1 MADLSPFDESLQQ
14 PASPGGDPV
23 ALLAELVAGLRPGHR
38 GDVAL
43 AVENLRALIHR
54 LEQQD
59 ELRNR
64 LKQDL
69 RTLFKERGAVL
80 LFATSG
86 IYPETGLIAETL
98 RRLSHK
104 LLPEAPNEAQLKDV
118 FLTVFQPGD
127 ADWVETIGVEDWMML
142 IRALH
147 FDEADAAALDELFAN
162 LLEALRVVSH
172 RIAASGLEPEML
184 RLYPALELH
193 ESPFLAQ
200 CEEALNLAEHAGQP
214 QCGIEEIKEGEQHYL
229 VLLDQC
235 NKAIEQV
242 RRRAQQQGA
251 SFYLTFRLRRL
262 HQYLE
267 RALKLSGL
275 AATRCGKEDAE
286 ALERI
291 AALCR
296 ELTLAECRHNDLLSF
311 WGQNLELMALR
322 VSENAGHA
330 GGHYISETRAEYF
343 DLLRSA
349 LGGGFI
355 IAFMAAN
362 KIWLG
367 TLGLPPLTEVLAFCL
382 NYALG
387 FVFIHILHFSVA
399 TKQPAMTAN
408 AIAAA
413 IDESNGRKSDMEPL
427 AELVARTIRSQ
438 LAAIVGNVSLAVP
451 IAMLIALAVRF
462 VSGEHFISPDKAH
475 HLLAEIDPVGS
486 GAIFY
491 AAVAGVCLFLAG
503 LIAGYYDNLCDY
515 NRIPQRL
522 LLLKWPVRL
531 FGAARWQRIASY
543 IENNL
548 GALAG
553 NFAFGFLLGGAAG
566 LGFLLGLPIDIR
578 HIAFSSSYWGF
589 SMIGLE
595 FNVEWTVA
603 ILAAAGVLAI
613 GIANLIVSF
622 YLAMWV
628 GLKARGV
635 TFNQR
640 RNLTKAVLSRLWRQ
654 PREFF
659 LPATTDTQR

>member
-1 MADLSPFDESLQQ
+1 
-14 PASPGGDPV
+14 
-23 ALLAELVAGLRPGHR
+23 
-38 GDVAL
+38 
-43 AVENLRALIHR
+43 
-54 LEQQD
+54 
-59 ELRNR
+59 
-64 LKQDL
+64 
-69 RTLFKERGAVL
+69 
-80 LFATSG
+80 
-86 IYPETGLIAETL
+86 
-98 RRLSHK
+98 
-104 LLPEAPNEAQLKDV
+104 
-118 FLTVFQPGD
+118 
-127 ADWVETIGVEDWMML
+127 
-142 IRALH
+142 
-147 FDEADAAALDELFAN
+147 
-162 LLEALRVVSH
+162 
-172 RIAASGLEPEML
+172 
-184 RLYPALELH
+184 LH

-200 CEEALNLAEHAGQP
+200 CEEALDLAGHAGQS
-214 QCGIEEIKEGEQHYL
+214 QCGIEDIKEGEQHYL

-275 AATRCGKEDAE
+275 ATIRCGQADDE
-286 ALERI
+286 ALERT

-296 ELTLAECRHNDLLSF
+296 ELTVAECRRNDLMSF

-322 VSENAGHA
+322 ISENAGHA

-382 NYALG
+382 NYAFG
-387 FVFIHILHFSVA
+387 FVFIHIMHFSVA

-451 IAMLIALAVRF
+451 IAMLIALAVQF

-475 HLLAEIDPVGS
+475 HLLADIDPVGS

-491 AAVAGVCLFLAG
+491 AAIAGVCLFLAG

-522 LLLKWPVRL
+522 LRLKWPVSL
-531 FGAARWQRIASY
+531 FGAARWQRVAGY

-603 ILAAAGVLAI
+603 VLAAIGVLAI
-613 GIANLIVSF
+613 GITNLVVSF

-640 RNLTKAVLSRLWRQ
+640 RNLAKAILSRLWRR

-659 LPATTDTQR
+659 LPSATDAPR

>member
-1 MADLSPFDESLQQ
+1 MADPIQTNTSLQQ
-14 PASPGGDPV
+14 PATPDGGAV
-23 ALLAELVAGLRPGHR
+23 ALLAELVAGLRPSR
-38 GDVAL
+38 PSDVAM
-43 AVENLRALIHR
+43 AVENFHALIR
-54 LEQQD
+54 NLDQQD
-59 ELRNR
+59 GLRDR
-64 LKQDL
+64 LKQAL
-69 RTLFKERGAVL
+69 RTLFNERGAVL

-86 IYPETGLIAETL
+86 IYPETGLIVETL

-104 LLPEAPNEAQLKDV
+104 LLPEAPDEAQLKDV

-127 ADWVETIGVEDWMML
+127 AGWVEAIAVEDWMML
-142 IRALH
+142 ISALRFDDADASA
-147 FDEADAAALDELFAN
+147 FDELYAN

-200 CEEALNLAEHAGQP
+200 CEEALDLAEHAGQA
-214 QCGIEEIKEGEQHYL
+214 QCGIEDIKHYL
-229 VLLDQC
+229 VLIDQC

-262 HQYLE
+262 QQYLE
-267 RALKLSGL
+267 RASKLSGL
-275 AATRCGKEDAE
+275 ATIRCGRADTE
-286 ALERI
+286 ALEQT

-296 ELTLAECRHNDLLSF
+296 ELTLAECRRNDLLSF

-322 VSENAGHA
+322 ISENAGHA
-330 GGHYISETRAEYF
+330 GEHYISETRAEYF

-382 NYALG
+382 NYAFG

-413 IDESNGRKSDMEPL
+413 IGESNGRKSDMEPL

-438 LAAIVGNVSLAVP
+438 LAAIVGNVSLAFP
-451 IAMLIALAVRF
+451 IAMLIGLAVQF
-462 VSGEHFISPDKAH
+462 VSGEHFISPDKAQ
-475 HLLAEIDPVGS
+475 HLLADIDPVGS
-486 GAIFY
+486 GAILY
-491 AAVAGVCLFLAG
+491 AAITGVCLFLAG

-522 LLLKWPVRL
+522 LRLKWPVSL
-531 FGAARWQRIASY
+531 FGAARWQRAVGY

-595 FNVEWTVA
+595 FNVQWTVA
-603 ILAAAGVLAI
+603 VLAAIGVLAI
-613 GIANLIVSF
+613 GLTNLVVSF

-640 RNLTKAVLSRLWRQ
+640 RDLIKAVLSRLWRR

-659 LPATTDTQR
+659 LPDATDTPR

>member
-1 MADLSPFDESLQQ
+1 MADPIQTNTSLQQ
-14 PASPGGDPV
+14 PAPPDFDPV
-23 ALLAELVAGLRPGHR
+23 ALLTELVAALRPGR
-38 GDVAL
+38 RSDVAM
-43 AVENLRALIHR
+43 AVENLHALIR
-54 LEQQD
+54 NLDQQD
-59 ELRNR
+59 ALRDR
-64 LKQDL
+64 LKHAL

-86 IYPETGLIAETL
+86 IYPETGLIAESL

-104 LLPEAPNEAQLKDV
+104 LLPEAPDEAQLKDV
-118 FLTVFQPGD
+118 FLTIFQPTD
-127 ADWVETIGVEDWMML
+127 ADWVEAIGVGDWVML
-142 IRALH
+142 ISALR
-147 FDEADAAALDELFAN
+147 FDEADAATFDELFAN

-200 CEEALNLAEHAGQP
+200 CEEGLNLAEYASQT
-214 QCGIEEIKEGEQHYL
+214 QCGIEGIKESKQHYL

-235 NKAIEQV
+235 GKAIEQV

-275 AATRCGKEDAE
+275 ASIRCNREDTE
-286 ALERI
+286 ALKLT

-296 ELTLAECRHNDLLSF
+296 ELTLAECRRNDLLSF
-311 WGQNLELMALR
+311 WGQNLQLMALR
-322 VSENAGHA
+322 ISENAGHV
-330 GGHYISETRAEYF
+330 GGHYISKTRAEYF
-343 DLLRSA
+343 NLLRSA

-367 TLGLPPLTEVLAFCL
+367 TLGLPPLTEVLSFCL
-382 NYALG
+382 NYAFG

-413 IDESNGRKSDMEPL
+413 IDESNGRKSDMEPV

-462 VSGEHFISPDKAH
+462 VSGEHFISPGKAY
-475 HLLAEIDPVGS
+475 HLLAEITPLGS

-491 AAVAGVCLFLAG
+491 AAIAGVCLFLAG

-522 LLLKWPVRL
+522 LRLKWPVRL
-531 FGAARWQRIASY
+531 FGAARWQRVAGY

-553 NFAFGFLLGGAAG
+553 NFAFGFLLGGTAG

-578 HIAFSSSYWGF
+578 HIAFSSAYWGF

-595 FNVEWTVA
+595 FGVEWAVA
-603 ILAAAGVLAI
+603 VLAAIGVLAI
-613 GIANLIVSF
+613 GITNLVVSF

-640 RNLTKAVLSRLWRQ
+640 RNLTKAILSRLWRR

-659 LPATTDTQR
+659 LPATTDTPR